1 MTDDRDSLT
10 LPPPS
15 GRHIQCHN
23 HSIGEGGG
31 GCPGGWCRTGIRGT
45 PPGRSSELGWPWRIR
60 ELGRQWWIRGIRAA
74 MASLPPRSQPR
85 PLPGLYGWSPTTP
98 PPQKRIL
105 GGSRGSIRH
114 FAAVWRRG
122 HFGALCKRRLLG
134 ALWKCVL
141 LGRSGNADSW
151 GHPGS
156 AGMV

>member
-1 MTDDRDSLT
+1 MGALEAGAGLGYVEHLQGGAVSLGGHGG
-10 LPPPS
+10 S
-15 GRHIQCHN
+15 GSSGVN
-23 HSIGEGGG
+23 GGSG
-31 GCPGGWCRTGIRGT
+31 GFGRPWRVCLR
-45 PPGRSSELGWPWRIR
+45 GRSPGPCP
-60 ELGRQWWIRGIRAA
+60 
-74 MASLPPRSQPR
+74 ASTAGAL
-85 PLPGLYGWSPTTP
+85 LLH